1 MCRLCVPW
9 QALDITVISRSRQVA
24 LEVMFSVALN
34 LYNKYCFDK
43 LEFDFPILIIMCHQ
57 VRDTASQA
65 LAARA
70 PPGARGSR

>member
-1 MCRLCVPW
+1 MCCLCVPW

-43 LEFDFPILIIMCHQ
+43 LEFHFPILITMCHR
-57 VRDTASQA
+57 VRDAASQA
-65 LAARA
+65 HATRTPL
-70 PPGARGSR
+70 